1 MNTVHVH
8 AKMLQSYPTLC
19 NPMDCSPPGS
29 SVCGILQAHTTMLKD
44 QICILSIAARF
55 SCRRKEGRSEEEKR
69 ERKDGEKK
77 GGREQGRRGGRKRDR
92 EKKEGGRKRKGTDTK
107 GEREKKLKKK
117 KEDDS

>member
-55 SCRRKEGRSEEEKR
+55 SCRRKEGRSEEGKKKR
-69 ERKDGEKK
+69 EK
-77 GGREQGRRGGRKRDR
+77 GGMEK
-92 EKKEGGRKRKGTDTK
+92 KKEGGSKGGEEEERGTERRKREGGKGK
-107 GEREKKLKKK
+107 EQIRRERGRK
-117 KEDDS
+117 S

>member
-19 NPMDCSPPGS
+19 NSMACSPPGS

-55 SCRRKEGRSEEEKR
+55 SCRRKEGRSEEGKKKR
-69 ERKDGEKK
+69 EK
-77 GGREQGRRGGRKRDR
+77 GGMEK
-92 EKKEGGRKRKGTDTK
+92 KKEGGSEGGEEEERGTERRKREGGKGK
-107 GEREKKLKKK
+107 EQIQRERGRK
-117 KEDDS
+117 S